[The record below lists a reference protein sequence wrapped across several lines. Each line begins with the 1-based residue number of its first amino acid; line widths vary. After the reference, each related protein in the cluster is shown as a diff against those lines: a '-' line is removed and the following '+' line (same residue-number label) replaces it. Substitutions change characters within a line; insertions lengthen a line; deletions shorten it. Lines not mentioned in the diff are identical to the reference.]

1 MPRGLALGMP
11 RICHWFHKYAKGS
24 DTHFVSELSDYQIAC
39 NCAVRL
45 QGCVQSCNG
54 TVSKNLFRWL
64 DCVQSCSAFGFW
76 GFVEMGL
83 TMEEKIMFI
92 Q

>member
-1 MPRGLALGMP
+1 MMGCLALTFLG
-11 RICHWFHKYAKGS
+11 G
-24 DTHFVSELSDYQIAC
+24 LSDYQIAC

-45 QGCVQSCNG
+45 QGCMQSCNG
-54 TVSKNLFRWL
+54 AVLKVFFILL

-83 TMEEKIMFI
+83 IMNENI
-92 Q
+92 PR